1 MDLGDILNEMS
12 QTADKGRCC
21 VILPVRDQNG
31 QTHRLKGNGSC
42 WAWGREP
49 AGRTVQLG
57 HMSKP

>member
-31 QTHRLKGNGSC
+31 QTHRLRGMVAAGLGEESQQAEQSS
-42 WAWGREP
+42 WA
-49 AGRTVQLG
+49 T
-57 HMSKP
+57 